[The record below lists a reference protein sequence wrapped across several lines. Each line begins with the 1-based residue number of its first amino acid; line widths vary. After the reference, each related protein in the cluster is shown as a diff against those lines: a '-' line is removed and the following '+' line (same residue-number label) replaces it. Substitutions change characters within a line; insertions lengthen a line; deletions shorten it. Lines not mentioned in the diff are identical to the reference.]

1 MSLTKNNR
9 QTIKEQQ
16 QLIFQK
22 RRKRKKREKGEKAT
36 MMKKGYNYYKGSR
49 FKQQREELEA
59 HGLDM
64 IRRATRDILDNGTES
79 ASKMSFEE
87 LYRNVYNLVLSKRGD
102 TLYSDLTRNI
112 KDRLAHI
119 LAELKKSSDA
129 SFLECLS
136 QYWTKYELSLKC
148 IKDVF
153 IYFVNTNNYIFIYYY
168 YIHGYLFIF
177 LFSLG

>member
-1 MSLTKNNR
+1 
-9 QTIKEQQ
+9 
-16 QLIFQK
+16 
-22 RRKRKKREKGEKAT
+22 
-36 MMKKGYNYYKGSR
+36 MKKGYNYYKGSR

-148 IKDVF
+148 IKDIF
-153 IYFVNTNNYIFIYYY
+153 IYFVSTNIYIFTIIFVVIY

-177 LFSLG
+177 LFFNRIKVMYNCRASCLSTISVSSFISGT